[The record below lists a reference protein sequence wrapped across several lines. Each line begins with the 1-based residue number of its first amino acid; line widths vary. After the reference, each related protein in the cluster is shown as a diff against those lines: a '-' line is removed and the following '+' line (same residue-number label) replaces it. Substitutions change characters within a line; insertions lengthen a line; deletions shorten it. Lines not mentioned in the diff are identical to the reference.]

1 MIGFQDAK
9 AQIVTE
15 VFGTS
20 QYAANE
26 IWANGLFEDGS
37 KFSFFNY
44 TRFRINYSNQV
55 NNQVLSYS
63 TINYE
68 IGKGFGLA
76 TGGFVF
82 NNKFVPVL
90 AANYFYQNDTWLINI
105 FPSVELNKNA
115 NIEMFLFVQYRQKL
129 TDKLRLFTQLIANSN
144 FNFKK
149 HNFSEQSLRVG
160 LDYKKFQFGLG
171 SDLSVIPMPGKADFQ
186 QNLGLFIRKEF

>member
-1 MIGFQDAK
+1 MKKIIVIALGCFVTVQSIK

-20 QYAANE
+20 RYAANE
-26 IWANGLFEDGS
+26 IWANGFFAEGS

-44 TRFRINYSNQV
+44 TRFRVNYSSQA

-76 TGGFVF
+76 TGGFIF

-90 AANYFYQNDTWLINI
+90 AANYF
-105 FPSVELNKNA
+105 FAK
-115 NIEMFLFVQYRQKL
+115 
-129 TDKLRLFTQLIANSN
+129 
-144 FNFKK
+144 
-149 HNFSEQSLRVG
+149 
-160 LDYKKFQFGLG
+160 
-171 SDLSVIPMPGKADFQ
+171 
-186 QNLGLFIRKEF
+186 